1 MSRHMWA
8 SQANLRGVFGSQEGA
23 VEVFGAAF
31 GFVAG
36 QCVPVDDGGEVGP
49 VVVVGGAAPESRC
62 RRASSV
68 RASPLRAGAGPSW
81 SLGVVATISDINP
94 SEGGREGAER
104 FPVQV
109 PVDAS
114 LPSMVSGR

>member
-49 VVVVGGAAPESRC
+49 VVVVGGGGTGIQVPAGEFGEGFASPC
-62 RRASSV
+62 RR
-68 RASPLRAGAGPSW
+68 RA
-81 SLGVVATISDINP
+81 
-94 SEGGREGAER
+94 
-104 FPVQV
+104 
-109 PVDAS
+109 
-114 LPSMVSGR
+114 